1 MKRLIDKELFHLQQ
15 VQNQLRDEDQTRLD
29 LERNAAENV
38 ERLQRLEASQ
48 EEMRASLAEIR
59 AFLLQNN
66 GGRATTAVAG
76 AAAVVAADP
85 AHLVK

>member
-1 MKRLIDKELFHLQQ
+1 MKRLIDKELFHLQH
-15 VQNQLRDEDQTRLD
+15 VQNQLRDEDQTKLD

-59 AFLLQNN
+59 AFLQQNN
-66 GGRATTAVAG
+66 GGRATTAAAG